1 MFVCNKMSTEL
12 FDRIA
17 VQSGINDM
25 LLIERTYYECN
36 SDEIKTIFKLMDME
50 MPKQRHEKNPRER
63 TLFDDLRDICDEKD
77 TLFQEILKNKR
88 ESKST

>member
-1 MFVCNKMSTEL
+1 MSTTTEV

-17 VQSGINDM
+17 IQSGIDDV
-25 LLIERTYYECN
+25 LLIERTFYECD
-36 SDEIKTIFKLMDME
+36 SDEIKTIFKLMQIE
-50 MPKQRHEKNPRER
+50 MPKQKHEKNPRER

-77 TLFQEILKNKR
+77 TMFQEILKNKR